1 MTKNVVQPKQRKNVA
16 EDVVLCWMDKL
27 SPVIKN
33 EVIKFI
39 TMIAAI
45 DWGKKSSRKK

>member
-1 MTKNVVQPKQRKNVA
+1 MTKSVVQPKQRKNVA

-27 SPVIKN
+27 SPLIKS
-33 EVIKFI
+33 EVIKFV

-45 DWGKKSSRKK
+45 DWGKESSQK

>member
-1 MTKNVVQPKQRKNVA
+1 MTKNVAQPKQKENVA
-16 EDVVLCWMDKL
+16 EDVVLCWMDNL
-27 SPVIKN
+27 SPLIKS

-45 DWGKKSSRKK
+45 DWGKESSWKK